1 MEVLRKASGL
11 DDLQLIHELA
21 HRIWW
26 PTYQDYLDP
35 LQIETMLDDMYSVS
49 SLRRQQVA
57 GITFVLWC
65 PEGIPSGFI
74 GYGPSKDAQ
83 VMRIEKIYILPEA
96 QGQGGG
102 SMLLEHVAEEAIQQR
117 IPVLE
122 LNVNRYNPAQ
132 HFYTRQGFHLV
143 KEMDIPYGSF
153 VLNDYVMAKK
163 LF

>member
-1 MEVLRKASGL
+1 MEVLRRAEGM

-35 LQIETMLDDMYSVS
+35 LQIETMLDDMYTVS
-49 SLRRQQVA
+49 SLRRQQEE
-57 GITFVLWC
+57 GTTFVLWC

-74 GYGPSKDAQ
+74 GYRPSTDAR

-102 SMLLEHVAEEAIQQR
+102 RILLEHVTQQAIERR
-117 IPVLE
+117 ISTLE

-132 HFYTRQGFHLV
+132 HFYTRQGFHLL
-143 KEMDIPYGSF
+143 KEIDIPYGSF